1 MTKEI
6 RLHNDGKTNS
16 STNGAGKIGQLDVK
30 KKKKKKKKPKLDHPL
45 KSYRKISSKLLKT

>member
-6 RLHNDGKTNS
+6 RLYNDGKTNS

-30 KKKKKKKKPKLDHPL
+30 KKKKTKLDHPL

>member
-6 RLHNDGKTNS
+6 RLYNDGKTNS

-30 KKKKKKKKPKLDHPL
+30 KKKKKKTKLDHPL

>member
-6 RLHNDGKTNS
+6 RLYNDGKTNS

-30 KKKKKKKKPKLDHPL
+30 KKKKKTKLDHPL

>member
-30 KKKKKKKKPKLDHPL
+30 KKKKKKKPKLDHPL